1 MQDLDFIEIGTSNF
15 DTLLEKC
22 SSKEYGI
29 SIEPL
34 KTYLDDLP
42 ENPNVKKINCAVTHN
57 KVSDFINIYYI
68 PKNQIVTHK
77 LQEWFKGCNT
87 IGKYHP
93 LHIKH
98 NVQHLVQIDKV
109 PLVNISDLLHTENVR
124 KIKYLKIDTE
134 GHDVVILKGLH
145 EYLSTKSKIYYPEK
159 IKFESNEHTLPEKVT
174 EIINLFMNLGYRLV
188 SRGYDTHLTLDSSI

>member
-42 ENPNVKKINCAVTHN
+42 EKPNVKKINCAVTHG
-57 KVSDFINIYYI
+57 KITDFIDIYYI
-68 PKNQIVTHK
+68 PKPQIVTHK

-87 IGKYHP
+87 IGNYHP

-98 NVQHLVQIDKV
+98 KVQHLVQIDKV
-109 PLVNISDLLHTENVR
+109 PLVNISDLLQKENVR

-134 GHDVVILKGLH
+134 GHDVVILKGLYD
-145 EYLSTKSKIYYPEK
+145 YLTTKEKEYYPEK
-159 IKFESNEHTLPEKVT
+159 IKFESNEHTAFEKVT
-174 EIINLFMNLGYRLV
+174 EIINLFLKLGYKLV
-188 SRGYDTHLTLDSSI
+188 SRGYDTYLSLN